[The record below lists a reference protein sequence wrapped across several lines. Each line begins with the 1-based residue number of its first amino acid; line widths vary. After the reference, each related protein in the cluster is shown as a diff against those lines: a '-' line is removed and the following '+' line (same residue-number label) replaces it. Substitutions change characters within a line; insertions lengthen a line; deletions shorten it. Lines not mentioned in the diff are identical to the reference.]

1 MKTIEAL
8 RYLGLSLCVFTAA
21 CQSRTTVTLR
31 HKTELPR
38 QELVAF
44 EGLMLVPVHSKEE
57 KATSTEIVFDRVFTK
72 EEKSRAENLL
82 SQLKTQPTDAPPAE
96 LGLWITETDPEVLK
110 ALERDSDSPSQI
122 DLGLSVGEG
131 QMALMQ
137 GSRLGRKQ
145 RMCTWKMTTKEPLPS
160 LSYELEVT
168 VDAVD
173 NQHMSAELQ
182 AAIVKLR
189 ESQGTRYLEAAHE
202 LRANDPSYSA
212 TVEKISLDPPNG
224 LFIVLNSEEDY
235 YRVLQGVASH
245 DEFEK
250 CADLICS
257 GASGDFLTG
266 FAFPQISR
274 SLTSYELKNSMF

>member
-1 MKTIEAL
+1 MRSVHEKPLGREVSLRDCIEGPFEL
-8 RYLGLSLCVFTAA
+8 RSLTPAEELFVKKKFGARQGQRLAARRFFRGLAI
-21 CQSRTTVTLR
+21 
-31 HKTELPR
+31 
-38 QELVAF
+38 LVAGVALF
-44 EGLMLVPVHSKEE
+44 I
-57 KATSTEIVFDRVFTK
+57 STHPGTGDTFL
-72 EEKSRAENLL
+72 ALL
-82 SQLKTQPTDAPPAE
+82 
-96 LGLWITETDPEVLK
+96 GV
-110 ALERDSDSPSQI
+110 
-122 DLGLSVGEG
+122 
-131 QMALMQ
+131 ALMQ

-245 DEFEK
+245 DEFER

-257 GASGDFLTG
+257 GASGDVLTG